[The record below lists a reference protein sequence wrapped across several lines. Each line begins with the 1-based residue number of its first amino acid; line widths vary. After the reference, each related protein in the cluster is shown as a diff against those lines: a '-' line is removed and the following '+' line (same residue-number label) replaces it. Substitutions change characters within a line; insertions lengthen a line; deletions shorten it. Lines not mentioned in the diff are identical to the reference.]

1 MSHSRPGLIAALS
14 LAFVPAL
21 SVSAAPVVQP
31 TGVTGRAV
39 VAAAAPEQVSA
50 AALSPRERG
59 ALTRQ
64 FVAKWGEYVQRVYA
78 VPVGVWAQRMVPNFV
93 AVDAANFR
101 RALLRDTFEGAMA
114 ELGGGGRKLSDAAV
128 IDRMARA
135 GSKRTGTLAAAG
147 QKTLG
152 GLSGDL
158 VYTPIQPC
166 RIVDTRNVPVG
177 PIAANGT
184 RSFKAVNS
192 ANFTTQGGSA
202 TNCGTLGLSASAVA
216 LNITAVTPS
225 IAGYA
230 TVFPF
235 GTSQPLA
242 SSVNYT
248 AGAVVNNAIVTQ
260 IPNPLQASDFTVYS
274 YASSHYVIDIVGYFA
289 PPVATALECT
299 DTFTS
304 QTVTAAVPTFDIQI
318 PNCPAGYTITGA
330 GCRTAGFNDADWS
343 INGLYKHPSLGM
355 LGFCSGINKTTG
367 SITVEGTN
375 RCCRVPG
382 R

>member
-1 MSHSRPGLIAALS
+1 MSKFRPGLIAALS

-21 SVSAAPVVQP
+21 SASAAPAQESG
-31 TGVTGRAV
+31 TTGRGAI
-39 VAAAAPEQVSA
+39 AADASAQVSV

-64 FVAKWGEYVQRVYA
+64 FVAKWGQYVERIYD
-78 VPVGVWAQRMVPNFV
+78 VPVGVWAQRMVPSFV
-93 AVDAANFR
+93 AVDPANFR
-101 RALLRDTFEGAMA
+101 RAMLRDTFEGAMA
-114 ELGGGGRKLSDAAV
+114 ELGGRGQKLSDTAV
-128 IDRMARA
+128 IDRLARSGA
-135 GSKRTGTLAAAG
+135 KRTNGLAATA

-152 GLSGDL
+152 GLAGDL

-166 RIVDTRNVPVG
+166 RIVDTRNVPAG
-177 PIAANGT
+177 PIAANST
-184 RSFKAVNS
+184 RSFKSINS
-192 ANFTTQGGSA
+192 SSFTAQGGSA

-235 GTSQPLA
+235 GTTQPLA

-248 AGAVVNNAIVTQ
+248 AGAIVNNAIITQ

-274 YASSHYVIDIVGYFA
+274 FASSHYVIDIVGYFA

-299 DTFTS
+299 DTFVS
-304 QTVTAAVPTFDIQI
+304 ASVTAASPTFDIAI
-318 PNCPAGYTITGA
+318 PNCPTGYTITGA
-330 GCRTAGFNDADWS
+330 GCRTPGFNQANWA
-343 INGLYKHPSLGM
+343 INGLYAADASTFGA
-355 LGFCSGINKTTG
+355 FCSGTNTTAG
-367 SITVEGTN
+367 TITVTGRA
-375 RCCRVPG
+375 RCCRIPG

>member
-1 MSHSRPGLIAALS
+1 MSKSRPGLIAALC
-14 LAFVPAL
+14 LAFVPVL
-21 SVSAAPVVQP
+21 PVSAAPAQA
-31 TGVTGRAV
+31 TGVSGRV
-39 VAAAAPEQVSA
+39 VYAADVPVQVSA
-50 AALSPRERG
+50 AAMSPRERG

-64 FVAKWGEYVQRVYA
+64 FVTKWGAYVERIYN
-78 VPVGVWAQRMVPNFV
+78 VPVGVWAQRMVPGFV
-93 AVDAANFR
+93 AADAANFR

-114 ELGGGGRKLSDAAV
+114 ELGGGGQKLSDAAV

-135 GSKRTGTLAAAG
+135 GSKRSGTLAAAG
-147 QKTLG
+147 RKALG
-152 GLSGDL
+152 GLAGDL

-166 RIVDTRNVPVG
+166 RIVDTRNVPAG

-184 RSFKAVNS
+184 RSFKSINS
-192 ANFTTQGGSA
+192 ADFTVQGGSA

-235 GTSQPLA
+235 GTTQPLA

-248 AGAVVNNAIVTQ
+248 AGAIVNNAIITQ

-299 DTFTS
+299 DTSVS
-304 QTVTAAVPTFDIQI
+304 QTVGTAQPTFDIQI
-318 PNCPAGYTITGA
+318 PNCPAGYTLTGA
-330 GCRTAGFNDADWS
+330 GCRTPGFNDADWS
-343 INGLYKHPSLGM
+343 VNGLYKHATLGTV
-355 LGFCSGINKTTG
+355 GFCSGINKTAG
-367 SITVEGTN
+367 NITVEGTN